1 MKSFFLFPIPL
12 NKKLYFTATILFVCC
27 LGNLSLAQPV
37 FNKNQFM
44 EMSAA
49 QRYRYVHDYPFWKVA
64 NVNQLSSL
72 LAQMVE
78 VADFKKDYH
87 TQIALSYYLAL
98 IGNNVGFKFPKG
110 KPASIFGELEE
121 MQKIA
126 IQQGYESEAL
136 IAAAS
141 LTNSLYLGQRISSEQ
156 YYVDIQTSLEQLKE
170 LGFEKCRDYNI
181 ASILFDFS
189 KSLWDLGDFDKA
201 YLYLRIA
208 ERYIEPTIEGVS
220 LYAGI
225 KLFTNL
231 LEKQKGVQQVDDLC
245 KKDFSFSSKLPLR
258 YTRTQ
263 ILE

>member
-1 MKSFFLFPIPL
+1 
-12 NKKLYFTATILFVCC
+12 
-27 LGNLSLAQPV
+27 
-37 FNKNQFM
+37 
-44 EMSAA
+44 MSAA

-126 IQQGYESEAL
+126 IQQGYEAEAL

-189 KSLWDLGDFDKA
+189 KCLWDLGDFDKA

-208 ERYIEPTIEGVS
+208 ERYIEPTIEGGFH
-220 LYAGI
+220 Y
-225 KLFTNL
+225 T
-231 LEKQKGVQQVDDLC
+231 QVLSYLC
-245 KKDFSFSSKLPLR
+245 EYWVKKTEIVKS
-258 YTRTQ
+258 
-263 ILE
+263 